1 MSRNFLFA
9 LFSLALLAPLPAFS
23 AAQEIKLDRAPVEL
37 RDTVSLQRGAKTF
50 INYCLH
56 CHSAS
61 YMRYNRLTDLGL
73 TEQQIK
79 DNLLFEGDKVGQRM
93 TVAMRKDDAREW
105 FGAVPP
111 DLTVI
116 ARSRGADWLYTYL
129 REFYRD
135 DSRPTGWNNVVFDK
149 VNMPHALYQLQ
160 GAQRLE
166 KVEVADATGEKHVEQ
181 KLVLAEPGQLA
192 PLEYDRLVGDL
203 VNYLVYMG
211 EPSKIT
217 RLQLGIVTL
226 FFLGLLFVLA
236 YFLKKEYWKDV
247 H

>member
-1 MSRNFLFA
+1 MSRRFLFA
-9 LFSLALLAPLPAFS
+9 LYSFALLAPLPLFS
-23 AAQEIKLDRAPVEL
+23 AEDIKLDRAAVDL
-37 RDTVSLQRGAKTF
+37 RDTISLQQGAKTF

-79 DNLLFEGDKVGQRM
+79 DNLLFEGEKVGQTM
-93 TVAMRKDDAREW
+93 TVAMRKADAKEW

-116 ARSRGADWLYTYL
+116 ARTRGADWLYTYL
-129 REFYRD
+129 RKFYRD
-135 DSRPTGWNNVVFDK
+135 DSRPNGWNNTVFPA

-160 GAQRLE
+160 GVQRLE
-166 KVEVADATGEKHVEQ
+166 KVEVTDAAGEKHVGQ

-192 PLEYDRLVGDL
+192 PLEYDRLAGDL

-211 EPSKIT
+211 EPNKII
-217 RLQLGIVTL
+217 RFQLGIVTL
-226 FFLGLLFVLA
+226 FFLGLLLVLA